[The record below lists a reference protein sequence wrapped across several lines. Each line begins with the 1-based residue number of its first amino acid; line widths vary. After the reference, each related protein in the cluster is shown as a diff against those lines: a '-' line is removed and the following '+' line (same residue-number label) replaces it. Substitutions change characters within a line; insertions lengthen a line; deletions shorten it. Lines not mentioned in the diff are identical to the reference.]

1 MNIKLVEH
9 IYFVGIG
16 GIGMSALARYFNAK
30 GKKVSGYDKT
40 PSPITDALTAEG
52 ISLHFDENHI
62 PKDIKDADFQSVLIV
77 YTPAVSQD
85 SPQLTSF
92 ASKKWTVLKRAE
104 LLGLITEDAYTIAVA
119 GTHGK
124 TTTSCI
130 LAHILKYSDI
140 YCTAFLGGISSNYN
154 TNLILSESG
163 DIVVVEADEYDRSF
177 LKLSPDISIITS
189 LDADHLDIY
198 NDIDDMKN
206 TFKMFASN
214 TKQNGL
220 LLVNK
225 SIDVDFEAPLDGS
238 LMTYSSAVRADN
250 IAFNLR
256 IEDGSQYFDAN
267 FKEIMPGQVYEY
279 ELKDIQL
286 QLPGKHN
293 VENAIAAIV
302 VASSLGAKPEKIKAA
317 IKDFKGVK
325 RRYDLHAKGKY
336 VYIDDYAHHPEEIKA
351 TLVATKELFP
361 EKKITVV
368 FQPHLYS
375 RTRDFAAEFGD
386 SLSLADE
393 VLLLDIYP
401 AREMPIEGVN
411 SEMLLTQVVDCEKSL
426 LKKSDLVEELT
437 NPKRELLLT
446 LGAGDIDQFVEPL
459 KHYYVNEMD

>member
-104 LLGLITEDAYTIAVA
+104 LLGVITEDAYTIAVA

-177 LKLSPDISIITS
+177 LRLSPDISIITS

-214 TKQNGL
+214 TKQNGM

-238 LMTYSSAVRADN
+238 FMTYSSTVRADN

-256 IEDGSQYFDAN
+256 IEESSQYFDAN

-293 VENAIAAIV
+293 VENTIAAIV

-317 IKDFKGVK
+317 ITDFKGVK

>member
-40 PSPITDALTAEG
+40 PSILTDELTSEG
-52 ISLHFDENHI
+52 VSLHFDENHI
-62 PKDIKDADFQSVLIV
+62 PNDIKNSNFQSVLIV
-77 YTPAVSQD
+77 YTPAVSKD
-85 SPQLTSF
+85 SLQLQFFT
-92 ASKKWTVLKRAE
+92 SKKWNVLKRAE
-104 LLGLITEDAYTIAVA
+104 LLGVITENAYTIAVA

-124 TTTSCI
+124 TTTTSI
-130 LAHILKYSDI
+130 LAHILNFSDI
-140 YCTAFLGGISSNYN
+140 FCTAFLGGISSNYN

-177 LKLSPDISIITS
+177 LKLFPDISIITS
-189 LDADHLDIY
+189 LDADHLDVY
-198 NDIDDMKN
+198 EDVEDMKN
-206 TFKMFASN
+206 TFKIFASN

-256 IEDGSQYFDAN
+256 IEDDSQYFDAN

-336 VYIDDYAHHPEEIKA
+336 VYIDDYAHHPKEIKA
-351 TLVATKELFP
+351 TIVATKQLFP

-401 AREMPIEGVN
+401 AREIPIQGVN
-411 SEMLLTQVVDCEKSL
+411 SEMLLTKVANCEKSL
-426 LKKSDLVEELT
+426 LKKAELIEELT

-459 KHYYVNEMD
+459 KKYYINEMD